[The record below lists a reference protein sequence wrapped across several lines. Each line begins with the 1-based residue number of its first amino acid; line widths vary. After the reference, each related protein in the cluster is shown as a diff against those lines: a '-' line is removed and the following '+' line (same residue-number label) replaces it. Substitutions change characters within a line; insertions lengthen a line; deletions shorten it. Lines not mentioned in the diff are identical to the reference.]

1 MRIGYNCRWLPGGG
15 GESKLGEPKR
25 DRNIDGKGNVEA
37 VCLEVVEVFGIPQS
51 EKTEGGE

>member
-1 MRIGYNCRWLPGGG
+1 MRIGYNCRWLPEGK
-15 GESKLGEPKR
+15 SKLGEPKR
-25 DRNIDGKGNVEA
+25 DRNIDRKGNVET